1 MIRDEGNS
9 ISRLLFLK
17 QSSAVSLGL
26 MFPDIFKT
34 PLHASM
40 ITRKIPSSG
49 ELIPAIGLGSWIT
62 FNVGDSENELAPMR
76 NVLREFVDAG
86 GRVIDSSPMY
96 GRSEYVIGKL
106 AAGLSVTDK
115 LWIATKVWTTGEKS
129 GKTQIE
135 NSRDYFKTW
144 PALIQV
150 HNLQDLTTHLRTL
163 HALKEEGK
171 LKYIGIT
178 HYLDSEHE
186 TLAGLVK
193 SEKLDFIQ
201 VNFSIKS
208 RSAENYLLPLASD
221 RGVGVIVNKPFESG
235 GLFPAISNVSLP
247 AWSKEWGIESWSA
260 FFLKYIISNTNI
272 TCTIPATSQVS
283 HLKENMAACFNPLPD
298 DATRKKMVDYFV
310 NNAR

>member
-1 MIRDEGNS
+1 MISEERNS
-9 ISRLLFLK
+9 ISRLSFLIQTTAGSLSLIFPNVFK
-17 QSSAVSLGL
+17 DRRSA
-26 MFPDIFKT
+26 
-34 PLHASM
+34 AM

-76 NVLREFVDAG
+76 NVLGAFVEAG
-86 GRVIDSSPMY
+86 GKVIDSSPMY
-96 GRSEYVIGKL
+96 GRSEKVIGKL
-106 AAGLSVTDK
+106 AAELNVTDK
-115 LWIATKVWTTGEKS
+115 LWFATKVWTTGESS

-135 NSRDYFKTW
+135 NSREYFKKW
-144 PALIQV
+144 PVLLQV
-150 HNLQDLTTHLRTL
+150 HNLQDLKTHLPTL
-163 HALKEEGK
+163 RALKEEGK

-186 TLAGLVK
+186 TLANVVK

-201 VNFSIKS
+201 VNFSIRS
-208 RSAENYLLPLASD
+208 RSAENYLLPLAAE
-221 RGVGVIVNKPFESG
+221 RGVGVIINKPFESG
-235 GLFPAISNVSLP
+235 ALFPAINNVSLP
-247 AWSKEWGIESWSA
+247 TWSKEWGISSWSA

-283 HLKENMAACFNPLPD
+283 HLEENMAACFGPVPD
-298 DATRKKMVDYFV
+298 EATRKKMVEYFL

>member
-1 MIRDEGNS
+1 MISEERNS
-9 ISRLLFLK
+9 ISRLSFLIQTTAGSLSLIFPNVFK
-17 QSSAVSLGL
+17 DRRSA
-26 MFPDIFKT
+26 
-34 PLHASM
+34 AM

-76 NVLREFVDAG
+76 NVLGAFVDAG
-86 GRVIDSSPMY
+86 GKVIDSSPMY
-96 GRSEYVIGKL
+96 GRSEKVIGKL
-106 AAGLSVTDK
+106 AAELNVTDK
-115 LWIATKVWTTGEKS
+115 LWFATKVWTTGESS

-135 NSRDYFKTW
+135 NSREYFKKW
-144 PALIQV
+144 PVLLQV
-150 HNLQDLTTHLRTL
+150 HNLQDLKTHLRTL
-163 HALKEEGK
+163 RALKEEGK
-171 LKYIGIT
+171 LKYIGVT

-186 TLAGLVK
+186 TLANVVK

-201 VNFSIKS
+201 VNFSIRS
-208 RSAENYLLPLASD
+208 RSAENYLLPLAAE
-221 RGVGVIVNKPFESG
+221 RGVGVIINKPFESG
-235 GLFPAISNVSLP
+235 ALFPAINNVSLP
-247 AWSKEWGIESWSA
+247 TWSKEWGISSWSA

>member
-1 MIRDEGNS
+1 MVSEERNS
-9 ISRLLFLK
+9 ISRLSFLIQTTAGSLSLIFPNVFK
-17 QSSAVSLGL
+17 DRRSA
-26 MFPDIFKT
+26 
-34 PLHASM
+34 AM

-76 NVLREFVDAG
+76 NVLGAFVDAG
-86 GRVIDSSPMY
+86 GKVIDSSPMY
-96 GRSEYVIGKL
+96 GRSEKVIGKL
-106 AAGLSVTDK
+106 AAELNVTDK
-115 LWIATKVWTTGEKS
+115 LWFATKVWTTGESS

-135 NSRDYFKTW
+135 NSREYFKKW
-144 PALIQV
+144 PVLLQV
-150 HNLQDLTTHLRTL
+150 HNLQDLKTHLRTL
-163 HALKEEGK
+163 RALKEEGK

-186 TLAGLVK
+186 TLANVVK

-201 VNFSIKS
+201 VNFSIRS
-208 RSAENYLLPLASD
+208 RSAENYLLPLAAE
-221 RGVGVIVNKPFESG
+221 RGVGVIINKPFESG
-235 GLFPAISNVSLP
+235 ALFPAINNVSLP
-247 AWSKEWGIESWSA
+247 TWSKEWGISSWSA

-283 HLKENMAACFNPLPD
+283 HLQENMAACFGPVPD
-298 DATRKKMVDYFV
+298 EATRKKMVEYFL

>member
-9 ISRLLFLK
+9 LSRLLFLK
-17 QSSAVSLGL
+17 QSTAVSLGL
-26 MFPDIFKT
+26 MLPDIFKVQ
-34 PLHASM
+34 PHAAM

-76 NVLREFVDAG
+76 NVLRAFVDAG
-86 GRVIDSSPMY
+86 GKVIDSSPMY
-96 GRSEYVIGKL
+96 GRSEKVIGKL
-106 AAGLSVTDK
+106 AAELNVTDK
-115 LWIATKVWTTGEKS
+115 LWLATKVWTTGEKS
-129 GKTQIE
+129 GRTQIE
-135 NSRDYFKTW
+135 NSRDYFRTW
-144 PALIQV
+144 PVLLQV
-150 HNLQDLTTHLRTL
+150 HNLQDINTHLRTL
-163 HALKEEGK
+163 RALKEEGK
-171 LKYIGIT
+171 VKYIGIT

-201 VNFSIKS
+201 VNFSIRS
-208 RSAENYLLPLASD
+208 RSAEKYLLPLASD

-235 GLFPAISNVSLP
+235 ALFPAIKNVSLP
-247 AWSKEWGIESWSA
+247 AWSKEWGIDSWSA

-283 HLKENMAACFNPLPD
+283 HLRENMSACFNPLPD
-298 DATRKKMVDYFV
+298 DATRKKMAEYFV
-310 NNAR
+310 DSAH

>member
-1 MIRDEGNS
+1 
-9 ISRLLFLK
+9 
-17 QSSAVSLGL
+17 
-26 MFPDIFKT
+26 
-34 PLHASM
+34 M

-76 NVLREFVDAG
+76 NVLGAFVDAG
-86 GRVIDSSPMY
+86 GKVIDSSPMY
-96 GRSEYVIGKL
+96 GRSEKVIGKL
-106 AAGLSVTDK
+106 AAELNVTDK
-115 LWIATKVWTTGEKS
+115 LWFATKVWTTGESS

-135 NSRDYFKTW
+135 NSREYFKKW
-144 PALIQV
+144 PVLLQV
-150 HNLQDLTTHLRTL
+150 HNLQDLKTHLRTL
-163 HALKEEGK
+163 RALKEEGK

-186 TLAGLVK
+186 TLANVVK

-201 VNFSIKS
+201 VNFSIRS
-208 RSAENYLLPLASD
+208 RSAENYLLPLAAE
-221 RGVGVIVNKPFESG
+221 RGVGVIINKPFESG
-235 GLFPAISNVSLP
+235 ALFPAINNVSLP
-247 AWSKEWGIESWSA
+247 TWSKEWGISSWSA

-283 HLKENMAACFNPLPD
+283 HLQENMAGCFGPVPD
-298 DATRKKMVDYFV
+298 EATRKKMVEYFL

>member
-1 MIRDEGNS
+1 MISEERNS
-9 ISRLLFLK
+9 ISRLSFLIQTTAGSLSLIFPNVFK
-17 QSSAVSLGL
+17 DRRSA
-26 MFPDIFKT
+26 
-34 PLHASM
+34 AM

-76 NVLREFVDAG
+76 NVLGAFVEAG
-86 GRVIDSSPMY
+86 GKVIDSSPMY
-96 GRSEYVIGKL
+96 GRSEKVIGKL
-106 AAGLSVTDK
+106 AAELNVTDK
-115 LWIATKVWTTGEKS
+115 LWFATKVWTTGESS

-135 NSRDYFKTW
+135 NSREYFKKW
-144 PALIQV
+144 PVLLQV
-150 HNLQDLTTHLRTL
+150 HNLQDLKTHLRTL
-163 HALKEEGK
+163 RALKEEGK

-186 TLAGLVK
+186 TLANVVK

-201 VNFSIKS
+201 VNFSIRS
-208 RSAENYLLPLASD
+208 RSAENYLLPLAAE
-221 RGVGVIVNKPFESG
+221 RGVGVIINKPFESG
-235 GLFPAISNVSLP
+235 ALFPAINNVSLP
-247 AWSKEWGIESWSA
+247 TWSKEWGISSWSA

-283 HLKENMAACFNPLPD
+283 HLQENMAACFGPVPD
-298 DATRKKMVDYFV
+298 EATRKKMVEYFL

>member
-1 MIRDEGNS
+1 
-9 ISRLLFLK
+9 
-17 QSSAVSLGL
+17 
-26 MFPDIFKT
+26 
-34 PLHASM
+34 M

-76 NVLREFVDAG
+76 NVLGAFVEAG
-86 GRVIDSSPMY
+86 GKVIDSSPMY
-96 GRSEYVIGKL
+96 GRSEKVIGKL
-106 AAGLSVTDK
+106 AAELNVTDK
-115 LWIATKVWTTGEKS
+115 LWFATKVWTTGESS

-135 NSRDYFKTW
+135 NSREYFKKW
-144 PALIQV
+144 PVLLQV
-150 HNLQDLTTHLRTL
+150 HNLQDLKTHLRTL
-163 HALKEEGK
+163 RALKEEGK

-186 TLAGLVK
+186 TLANVVK

-201 VNFSIKS
+201 VNFSIRS
-208 RSAENYLLPLASD
+208 RSAENYLLPLAAE
-221 RGVGVIVNKPFESG
+221 RGVGVIINKPFESG
-235 GLFPAISNVSLP
+235 ALFPAINNVSLP
-247 AWSKEWGIESWSA
+247 TWSKEWGISSWSA

-283 HLKENMAACFNPLPD
+283 HLQENMAACFGPVPD
-298 DATRKKMVDYFV
+298 EATRKKMVEYFL

>member
-1 MIRDEGNS
+1 MISEERNS
-9 ISRLLFLK
+9 ISRLSFLIQTTAGSLSLIFPNVFK
-17 QSSAVSLGL
+17 DRRSA
-26 MFPDIFKT
+26 
-34 PLHASM
+34 AM

-76 NVLREFVDAG
+76 NVLGAFVDAG
-86 GRVIDSSPMY
+86 GKVIDSSPMY
-96 GRSEYVIGKL
+96 GRSEKVIGKL
-106 AAGLSVTDK
+106 AAELNVTDK
-115 LWIATKVWTTGEKS
+115 LWFATKVWTTGESS

-135 NSRDYFKTW
+135 NSREYFKKW
-144 PALIQV
+144 PVLLQV
-150 HNLQDLTTHLRTL
+150 HNLQDLKTHLRTL
-163 HALKEEGK
+163 RALKEEGK

-186 TLAGLVK
+186 TLANVVK

-201 VNFSIKS
+201 VNFSIRS
-208 RSAENYLLPLASD
+208 RSAENYLLPLAAE
-221 RGVGVIVNKPFESG
+221 RGVGVIINKPFESG
-235 GLFPAISNVSLP
+235 ALFPAINNVSLP
-247 AWSKEWGIESWSA
+247 TWSKEWGISSWSA

-283 HLKENMAACFNPLPD
+283 HLQENMAACFGPVPD
-298 DATRKKMVDYFV
+298 EATRKKMVEYFL